1 MKDLFLRLV
10 RVVEKAVQFILVDIW
25 RVHSRGLAPGKSFLL
40 NQLRVLILAV
50 RGMQKDK
57 VLLRAPALTFYSLFS
72 IVPAAAL
79 AFGIAQGFGLDQYLE
94 MQLQAALVGREEV
107 FYWLMELTEK
117 LLVEIQGGTLAAFG
131 LFTLIYTVAML
142 LNNIEKSF
150 NEIWQ
155 VSKGRPLSRKFSD
168 YFAMMFIVPLFFI
181 LASVS
186 TVYLNTRVEELNG
199 AIIDP
204 LHLFMIR
211 LTPYLMIWI
220 LFTLLFMVMPNTR
233 VRLTSA
239 LAAGII
245 SGTAFQLAQWGYIA
259 FQIGAA
265 RYGTMYGSFAALP
278 LLMLWMHVS
287 WIIVLFGAELS
298 YANHNV
304 ESYEFDSETSNISPF
319 NRKILS
325 LYILQL
331 LVTNFQ
337 AEVGPSIP
345 AQISRTLHVP
355 NTLVRTILNDLVDA
369 GLINAVRTGSDKESS
384 YQPALDINKISIKT
398 VLERLELRGSDALNA
413 KPSRILD
420 TLEKTLHDFYEL
432 IEKSDQNKLLKDLN
446 DR

>member
-1 MKDLFLRLV
+1 MKEVFLGIIRAIE
-10 RVVEKAVQFILVDIW
+10 RAIQFILLDIW
-25 RVHSRGLAPGKSFLL
+25 RIPSRSLSPGKSFLL
-40 NQLRVLILAV
+40 NQLRVLVLAF
-50 RGMQKDK
+50 RGMQEDQ

-79 AFGIAQGFGLDQYLE
+79 AFGIAQGFGLERYLE

-107 FYWLMELTEK
+107 YYWLMELTEG
-117 LLVEIQGGTLAAFG
+117 LLAEIHGGTLAVAG
-131 LFTLIYTVAML
+131 LFALIYTITML

-155 VSKGRPLSRKFSD
+155 VSRGRPLSRKLSD

-199 AIIDP
+199 AIIDS
-204 LHLFMIR
+204 LLLFIIR
-211 LTPYLMIWI
+211 LAPYLIIWI

-233 VRLTSA
+233 VRFTSA
-239 LAAGII
+239 LAAGFI
-245 SGTAFQLAQWGYIA
+245 SGTAFQVAQWGYIA

-265 RYGTMYGSFAALP
+265 RYGAMYGSFAALP

-304 ESYEFDSETSNISPF
+304 ESYEFESETRNISPF
-319 NRKILS
+319 NKKILT

-331 LVTNFQ
+331 LVANFQ
-337 AEVGPSIP
+337 AGVGPFTP
-345 AQISRTLHVP
+345 AQISRTLQIP
-355 NTLVRTILNDLVDA
+355 NNLVRTILNDLVEA
-369 GLINAVRTGSDKESS
+369 GLISTVRTGADKESS

-398 VLERLELRGSDALNA
+398 ALERLEFRGSEALIA
-413 KPSRILD
+413 KPSPALK
-420 TLEKTLHDFYEL
+420 TLEKALHDFYAL
-432 IEKSDQNKLLKDLN
+432 IEQSDQNKLLKDL
-446 DR
+446 

>member
-1 MKDLFLRLV
+1 MKDLILGLV
-10 RVVEKAVQFILVDIW
+10 RAVEKAAQFILVDIW

-40 NQLRVLILAV
+40 NQLRIFILAI
-50 RGMQKDK
+50 RGMQEDK
-57 VLLRAPALTFYSLFS
+57 ILLRAPALTFYSLFS

-107 FYWLMELTEK
+107 YYWLMEITEK
-117 LLVEIQGGTLAAFG
+117 LLVEIQRGTLAAFG
-131 LFTLIYTVAML
+131 LFILIYTIAML

-155 VSKGRPLSRKFSD
+155 VSRGRPLSRKFSD

-204 LHLFMIR
+204 LLLFIIR
-211 LTPYLMIWI
+211 LTPYLIIWI

-233 VRLTSA
+233 VRFTSA

-245 SGTAFQLAQWGYIA
+245 SGTAFQVAQWGYIA

-304 ESYEFDSETSNISPF
+304 DSYEFDTETSNISPF
-319 NRKILS
+319 NKKILS

-331 LVTNFQ
+331 LVANFQ
-337 AEVGPSIP
+337 AGVGPSIP
-345 AQISRTLHVP
+345 AQVSRTLHIP

-369 GLINAVRTGSDKESS
+369 GLINAVRTEADKESS

-398 VLERLELRGSDALNA
+398 ALERLELRGSDALVA
-413 KPSRILD
+413 KPSM
-420 TLEKTLHDFYEL
+420 TLKTLKKALHDFYDL
-432 IEKSDQNKLLKDLN
+432 IEQSDQNKLLKDL
-446 DR
+446 